1 MIKTII
7 QAGFGNQL
15 FQYATGYALA
25 KRLKQQLV
33 LDTSFFDYVKGSN
46 ADNVRVNNLNLLR
59 LDNPEFDS
67 SPQTYW
73 KYRYGVLLRKTP
85 FGVCLVLPLG
95 SCGRMLPIAG
105 SFKLNCLTV

>member
-46 ADNVRVNNLNLLR
+46 ADNVRSRSHAHRKHLR
-59 LDNPEFDS
+59 LRNMQMGDPS
-67 SPQTYW
+67 SEHKSLPAASREIPRDDY
-73 KYRYGVLLRKTP
+73 LLLQLRRWA
-85 FGVCLVLPLG
+85 
-95 SCGRMLPIAG
+95 SRH
-105 SFKLNCLTV
+105 

>member
-85 FGVCLVLPLG
+85 FWRLLG
-95 SCGRMLPIAG
+95 FTSRVVWEDVANRTIP
-105 SFKLNCLTV
+105 

>member
-33 LDTSFFDYVKGSN
+33 LDISFFDYVKGSN
-46 ADNVRVNNLNLLR
+46 ADNIRV
-59 LDNPEFDS
+59 
-67 SPQTYW
+67 
-73 KYRYGVLLRKTP
+73 
-85 FGVCLVLPLG
+85 
-95 SCGRMLPIAG
+95 II
-105 SFKLNCLTV
+105 